1 MTRRNQV
8 RQSPRDLL
16 SGLVFVVLGLGFA
29 IGATSYQVGT
39 PARMGPGWFPVVL
52 GGLLTV
58 LGIAVVAKA
67 FLAPEGEPIGNVPWR
82 AIALIALG
90 IMFFGLT
97 VRGLGLAPAV
107 FGAVFLSSFA
117 SERTRVLHALAIA
130 TGLTVLCVLI
140 FVVAL
145 QLRLPL
151 LGTWLAG

>member
-29 IGATSYQVGT
+29 FGALSYQVGT
-39 PARMGPGWFPVVL
+39 PARMGPGWFPLVL

-58 LGIAVVAKA
+58 LGIAVIAKA

-82 AIALIALG
+82 AIALIATG
-90 IMFFGLT
+90 ILFFGLT
-97 VRGLGLAPAV
+97 ARGLGLVPAV

-117 SERTRVLHALAIA
+117 SERTRVLGALAIA
-130 TGLTVLCVLI
+130 AGLTVMCVLI

-151 LGTWLAG
+151 IGIWLG